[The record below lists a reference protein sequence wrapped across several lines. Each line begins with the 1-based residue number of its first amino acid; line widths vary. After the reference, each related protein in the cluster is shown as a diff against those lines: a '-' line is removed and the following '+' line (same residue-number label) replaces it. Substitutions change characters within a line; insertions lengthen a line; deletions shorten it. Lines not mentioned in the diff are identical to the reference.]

1 MTASHTPGGAIDARR
16 GDLAPG
22 TAVGQ
27 YTVRRRIGA
36 GGMAEVYEALHSG
49 LNKRVAI
56 KTLRREYADNPTLVA
71 RFLREAQVASSFR
84 HPHIVD
90 VTDVGIIDDLPCL
103 VMEYLE
109 GETLHALLKRR
120 TSLPLAE
127 LVDLPLPVIAAVR
140 VAHEHGVV
148 HRDLKPAN
156 IFLTTAWTG
165 GAHPKVL
172 DFGIS
177 KLVAEPE
184 PSALT
189 TDSTF
194 LGSPHYVSPEQARGE
209 RVLDGRAD
217 QYSIGVI
224 LYEAAC
230 GVRPFAHRAQTF
242 MALMYA
248 IAQGDYAPPRA
259 HRPELP
265 PEFEAIVLQAMQRDA
280 AQRFPSLGEFGR
292 ALLPFASERTRL
304 LQEPLF
310 SGMLPSPMSSPNA
323 AATLVDVPRATF
335 EDSHGTLGRSVSEIS
350 STARPLEA
358 PRRISPVVWI
368 LAAGLVGALCLVA
381 WGIVRV
387 VAARSHAH
395 VPVASAALL
404 SPKPAPLQK
413 PALAARP
420 KPASSPAPAKTDYL
434 AETKVTPDDATLELD
449 GNKVGVGSFSTKL
462 QLDGRKHK
470 LSISAPGY
478 DTVVLDFLDAPPPAS
493 VELVPVKSAR
503 PTVHRVVHAAPKSA
517 GTPGKLHTDNRDP
530 WAQ

>member
-1 MTASHTPGGAIDARR
+1 MTASNTPGGAIDTRR

-120 TSLPLAE
+120 LSLPLDE
-127 LVDLPLPVIAAVR
+127 LVNLMLPVIAAVR
-140 VAHEHGVV
+140 TAHEHGVV

-165 GAHPKVL
+165 GVHPKVL

-217 QYSIGVI
+217 QYSIGVM

-259 HRPELP
+259 HRPDLP
-265 PEFEAIVLQAMQRDA
+265 PEFEAIVLRPCSATPR
-280 AQRFPSLGEFGR
+280 S
-292 ALLPFASERTRL
+292 ASR
-304 LQEPLF
+304 
-310 SGMLPSPMSSPNA
+310 
-323 AATLVDVPRATF
+323 
-335 EDSHGTLGRSVSEIS
+335 RSVSS
-350 STARPLEA
+350 
-358 PRRISPVVWI
+358 VVRCWH
-368 LAAGLVGALCLVA
+368 L
-381 WGIVRV
+381 
-387 VAARSHAH
+387 
-395 VPVASAALL
+395 
-404 SPKPAPLQK
+404 
-413 PALAARP
+413 
-420 KPASSPAPAKTDYL
+420 PAS
-434 AETKVTPDDATLELD
+434 
-449 GNKVGVGSFSTKL
+449 G
-462 QLDGRKHK
+462 
-470 LSISAPGY
+470 PGC
-478 DTVVLDFLDAPPPAS
+478 FRS
-493 VELVPVKSAR
+493 R
-503 PTVHRVVHAAPKSA
+503 CSA
-517 GTPGKLHTDNRDP
+517 G
-530 WAQ
+530 